1 MREYTYILDKD
12 DERSEIKDLLKHN
25 FKFSARLRAKIKR
38 EKLLFL
44 NGKEAIAW
52 TSGHEGDVLSVR
64 IPPETSNFT
73 PENIPISII
82 YEDEDIL
89 AVNKQPGYICHP
101 TKGHPSHT
109 MANGIMKYIIDT
121 NQRFKIR
128 FINRLDMD
136 TSGILLIAKNTHS
149 QSDFMNRRKYSEKR
163 YIAIVNGCIENEN
176 GIINLPIGRPDP
188 NRVERG
194 IISEKDGG
202 RPSVTHYKVLDRY
215 SLKTVSGDIREY
227 TLAEIMIKTG
237 RTHQIRV
244 HMSHIGHP
252 VLGDFL
258 YGGEN
263 INIIERQA
271 LHAYRLSFDHPATG
285 KRINLKA
292 PIPEDINSAILKLQ
306 RK

>member
-1 MREYTYILDKD
+1 MGEV
-12 DERSEIKDLLKHN
+12 DL
-25 FKFSARLRAKIKR
+25 
-38 EKLLFL
+38 
-44 NGKEAIAW
+44 
-52 TSGHEGDVLSVR
+52 
-64 IPPETSNFT
+64 
-73 PENIPISII
+73 
-82 YEDEDIL
+82 
-89 AVNKQPGYICHP
+89 
-101 TKGHPSHT
+101 
-109 MANGIMKYIIDT
+109 
-121 NQRFKIR
+121 
-128 FINRLDMD
+128 
-136 TSGILLIAKNTHS
+136 
-149 QSDFMNRRKYSEKR
+149 
-163 YIAIVNGCIENEN
+163 
-176 GIINLPIGRPDP
+176 IG
-188 NRVERG
+188 
-194 IISEKDGG
+194 
-202 RPSVTHYKVLDRY
+202 
-215 SLKTVSGDIREY
+215 VSDIREY